1 MPGIPA
7 LTRPR
12 LPRQP
17 LEVTEVMPPRRP
29 APPWAAEAATAPRPP
44 ALAAD
49 TADLHPEGAGVTV
62 TRAGTEEAAAVEDTA
77 GAGAE
82 EEMGATVAEA
92 AEEVATVA
100 EAVVE
105 GATVAVA
112 AVMEEGVAAEDT
124 AGTRSSQTTRSS
136 CRDCPQT
143 PPRKTSHSSSV
154 PSE

>member
-1 MPGIPA
+1 M
-7 LTRPR
+7 
-12 LPRQP
+12 
-17 LEVTEVMPPRRP
+17 
-29 APPWAAEAATAPRPP
+29 
-44 ALAAD
+44 
-49 TADLHPEGAGVTV
+49 

-82 EEMGATVAEA
+82 EEMGATVAGA

-100 EAVVE
+100 EAAAE
-105 GATVAVA
+105 GATVAA
-112 AVMEEGVAAEDT
+112 AVMEEVEAAEDT

>member
-77 GAGAE
+77 GVGAE
-82 EEMGATVAEA
+82 EEMGATVAGA

-112 AVMEEGVAAEDT
+112 AVMEEVEAAEVMV
-124 AGTRSSQTTRSS
+124 GTRSSQTTRSS